1 MKAGAVC
8 MWTVAE
14 DKNDGWPLV
23 RTDLEEGRDD
33 HWHWNVMQNNDV
45 QQLMETAR
53 SCLLFFQYLEDP
65 DGILIDLIM
74 PDNEYVNDKTQ

>member
-1 MKAGAVC
+1 
-8 MWTVAE
+8 
-14 DKNDGWPLV
+14 
-23 RTDLEEGRDD
+23 
-33 HWHWNVMQNNDV
+33 MQNNDV